1 MFRSPAKNDG
11 AKHSRGRLARLTIG
25 ALAGLV
31 VLGSTFLITNALNPA
46 GTMRAV
52 LRAGSEW
59 EKYWP
64 LNKGHYAPD
73 RVVAL
78 LYSTGIAK
86 PVQAEVW
93 PGAIFE
99 LDARDLVARSIL
111 ETGSWEPPVT
121 QAATEILKKDAV
133 MIDVGAHIGYYSILA
148 SKAVGPGGKV
158 VAVEPNPSTLRRL
171 YKNLQ
176 LSNASNVVVEEVANT
191 DRETMLQFFE
201 SSFSN
206 SGMSSLSEANAIRAP
221 GHSVVTTTVRG
232 RPLDAIVRELGLR
245 RVDLVKIDVEG
256 AEVQVLKGMRETLTK
271 LHPVLLVEMDA
282 EQLANMGT
290 SIEQLRALLIDSGY
304 VVARRLDNIN
314 FEWVHGTT

>member
-1 MFRSPAKNDG
+1 LRHRDG
-11 AKHSRGRLARLTIG
+11 HGKLARFGVVALT
-25 ALAGLV
+25 ALVL
-31 VLGSTFLITNALNPA
+31 LGSAFLAANAILPA
-46 GTMRAV
+46 ATMRAV
-52 LRAGSEW
+52 LRAGGAW
-59 EKYWP
+59 QKYWP
-64 LNKGHYAPD
+64 IQKGYYAPD
-73 RVVAL
+73 RFIGF

-111 ETGSWEPPVT
+111 QTGSWEPPVT
-121 QAATEILKKDAV
+121 QAATQILKKDAV

-158 VAVEPNPSTLRRL
+158 VAVEPNPGTLRRL

-191 DRETMLQFFE
+191 DRETTLQFFE
-201 SSFSN
+201 SSLWN

-232 RPLDAIVRELGLR
+232 RPLDAIVKELGLQ

-256 AEVQVLKGMRETLTK
+256 AEVQVLQGMKQILTE

-290 SIEQLRALLIDSGY
+290 SLEQMRALLIGSGY
-304 VVARRLDNIN
+304 VVARRLDTIN
-314 FEWVHGTT
+314 FEWVHSTT